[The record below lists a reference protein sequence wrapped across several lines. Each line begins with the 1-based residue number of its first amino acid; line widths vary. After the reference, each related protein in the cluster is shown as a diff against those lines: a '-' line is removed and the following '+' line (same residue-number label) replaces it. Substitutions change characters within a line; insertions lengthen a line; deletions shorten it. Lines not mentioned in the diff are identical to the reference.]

1 MNIRQLLMEGYAEVI
16 KAAGPDVEQIKTH
29 LTSLFADITAIEQNA
44 KDAVD
49 AAIKAAKDRAGL

>member
-1 MNIRQLLMEGYAEVI
+1 MEGYAEVI
-16 KAAGPDVEQIKTH
+16 KAAGPDVEQIKQH
-29 LTSLFADITAIEQNA
+29 LTSLFSDITAIEQNA

>member
-1 MNIRQLLMEGYAEVI
+1 MNIRQLLLEGYAEVI

>member
-16 KAAGPDVEQIKTH
+16 KAAGPDVEQIKQH
-29 LTSLFADITAIEQNA
+29 LTSLFSDIAAIEQNA